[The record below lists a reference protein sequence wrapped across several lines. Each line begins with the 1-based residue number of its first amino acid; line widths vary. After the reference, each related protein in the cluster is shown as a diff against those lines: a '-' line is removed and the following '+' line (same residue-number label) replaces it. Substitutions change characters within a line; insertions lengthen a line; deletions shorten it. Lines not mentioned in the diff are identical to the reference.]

1 MWHDNLN
8 WGLVYKKRSYL
19 AKKTKKKKN
28 RQIDGH
34 ADG

>member
-19 AKKTKKKKN
+19 AKKTKKKK
-28 RQIDGH
+28 IDR
-34 ADG
+34 